1 MCWWDEEFLKKVN
14 EVLKDLNLY
23 LRYVDDEYVICEAIP
38 ETDDNKDQAEDE
50 RTMRKLQEIGNTIH
64 PSIQVTVDYP
74 TNNPGGRMPV
84 LDTEHWMEE
93 VELNGCKKTQVLHS
107 HYMKPMA
114 NVNVIHKSTALPERS
129 KKNILV
135 ADLVRVMR
143 NVSTMCSTTERNQ
156 KIQFFLARMQHSGY
170 GKEERIEVYRAAKRK
185 YKEMIW
191 KDIEGITPLYREK
204 TYRRI
209 ERAEEKEKKKRSWF
223 KTGKEEAEAVFF
235 VKQP

>member
-1 MCWWDEEFLKKVN
+1 MGTLARARKTPDEEETKKMLAEALGAAMETILRNHIFRFNDEIRKQVTGGAIGVKAAGDIAALFMCWWDEEFLKRVN

-38 ETDDNKDQAEDE
+38 ETDDAKDQAEDE

-74 TNNPGGRMPV
+74 TNNPNGRMPV

-114 NVNVIHKSTALPERS
+114 NVNAVHKSTALPERS

-156 KIQFFLARMQHSGY
+156 KIQYFLA
-170 GKEERIEVYRAAKRK
+170 
-185 YKEMIW
+185 
-191 KDIEGITPLYREK
+191 
-204 TYRRI
+204 
-209 ERAEEKEKKKRSWF
+209 
-223 KTGKEEAEAVFF
+223 
-235 VKQP
+235 